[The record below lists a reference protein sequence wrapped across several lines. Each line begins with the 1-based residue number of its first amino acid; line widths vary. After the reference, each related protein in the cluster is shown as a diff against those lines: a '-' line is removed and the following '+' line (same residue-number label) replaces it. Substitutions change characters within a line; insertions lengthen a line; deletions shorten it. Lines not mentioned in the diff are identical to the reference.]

1 MPLQQS
7 CLCCRKLICLLCLV
21 CPGRCIRLD
30 SKVILNDLTRSSQA
44 KEDCSCFVPSCPSC
58 CLFSDMRPAK
68 LLAAIALMRKLKITH
83 VVEDGRYGGLSALIY
98 ALHGFHVTS
107 IEFLPLGH
115 VSAALGSHG
124 NVHLVDGDSRQKV
137 VEVIEE
143 LQTSN
148 AAVAVIFDGLKRFEA
163 YEVYQKIAS
172 KVSLAIFDDTN
183 IRDGFAFRQMLHERN
198 HSSWS
203 TDSRTFGR
211 VLRAE
216 EPVLQSLLQPLRGRK
231 FMGGMEKLGRFH
243 YTMVEGGQWPSE
255 GVCEAW

>member
-1 MPLQQS
+1 
-7 CLCCRKLICLLCLV
+7 
-21 CPGRCIRLD
+21 
-30 SKVILNDLTRSSQA
+30 
-44 KEDCSCFVPSCPSC
+44 
-58 CLFSDMRPAK
+58 MRPAK

-163 YEVYQKIAS
+163 YEVYQKSHDSKLGWLSAKGQRWFFTVCFLGRLKFGALGLIAS
-172 KVSLAIFDDTN
+172 
-183 IRDGFAFRQMLHERN
+183 
-198 HSSWS
+198 
-203 TDSRTFGR
+203 
-211 VLRAE
+211 
-216 EPVLQSLLQPLRGRK
+216 
-231 FMGGMEKLGRFH
+231 
-243 YTMVEGGQWPSE
+243 
-255 GVCEAW
+255 